1 MTSGSAPE
9 DGSWV
14 QSRVTPDRCVAL
26 VGLETEYGI
35 TRDASEAV
43 DPVTESMALV
53 RAHMDRP
60 FREAWNYRD
69 EDPHRDAR
77 GFRVDRLEQDEEED
91 AFTAEDAKR
100 PFSFREMKSDLILGN
115 GARFYNDHTHPE
127 YSTPECLS
135 LIDLAAHDRAGEA
148 IVWDAAR
155 RRNRALEAAGQPGD
169 VSLYKN
175 NTDFHGHSYG
185 CHDNYLL
192 PRAVP
197 FGELADR
204 VMPFLVSRQVIAG
217 AGKIGVE
224 SSGGYLPGRYQLS
237 QRADFIE
244 TDLSVNTMHH
254 RPLVNTRDEPHADPT
269 RFRRLHLILGDA
281 NMSDYATAL
290 KVGTTRLVL
299 DLIVRGLAPT
309 VSLNDPVD
317 ALKAISLDPELKTV
331 VSCRDGKGMTAV
343 ELQGV
348 YLDAAHRHLAG
359 SSAETDWVLRE
370 WADVLSLLVR
380 DRAALRDRLDWVTKR
395 WLLETFVEDQ
405 RLEWDHPWLAS
416 LDLEYHH
423 LDPGRGLYRGLEAE
437 GKVHRLADEAAVA
450 SARERGPADTRAA
463 VRGLCVRKF
472 PEEIDSIQW
481 GNVVA
486 KGNVALDLQGLFHP
500 DEVRRLVDHLEEAT
514 GLAAGIRSWQVLM
527 TSRGDR

>member
-1 MTSGSAPE
+1 M
-9 DGSWV
+9 
-14 QSRVTPDRCVAL
+14 TPDRCVAL

-35 TRDASEAV
+35 TRDGSETV
-43 DPVTESMALV
+43 DPVTESMELV
-53 RAHMDRP
+53 RAPLERP
-60 FREAWNYRD
+60 FRRAWDYRD

-91 AFTAEDAKR
+91 AFAAEDAKR
-100 PFSFREMKSDLILGN
+100 PFSFREMKSDLVLGN

-135 LIDLAAHDRAGEA
+135 LVDLAAHDRAGEA
-148 IVWDAAR
+148 IVWAAAR
-155 RRNRALEAAGQPGD
+155 RRNRALEAGGQQGD

-204 VMPFLVSRQVIAG
+204 LMPFLVSRQVIAG

-224 SSGGYLPGRYQLS
+224 TSEGYRPGRYQIS

-254 RPLVNTRDEPHADPT
+254 RPLVNTRDEPHADPL

-290 KVGTTRLVL
+290 KVGTTRLVI
-299 DLIVRGLAPT
+299 DLIVQGLAPT
-309 VSLNDPVD
+309 VSLERPVD
-317 ALKAISLDPELKTV
+317 ALKAISLDPGLKAI
-331 VSCRDGKGMTAV
+331 VSRRDGKGITAV
-343 ELQGV
+343 ELQGL
-348 YLDAAHRHLAG
+348 YLDAAQRHLAG

-370 WADVLSLLVR
+370 WADVLSLVVR
-380 DRAALRDRLDWVTKR
+380 DRAALRDRLDWVTKW

-405 RLEWDHPWLAS
+405 RLEWDHPWLTS

-423 LDPGRGLYRGLEAE
+423 LDPGRGLYRGLETE
-437 GKVHRLADEAAVA
+437 GKVHRLADDAAVA
-450 SARERGPADTRAA
+450 IAREWGPVDTRAA

-472 PEEIDSIQW
+472 PDEIDSIQW

-500 DEVRRLVDHLEEAT
+500 EEVRRMYDHLQKAT
-514 GLAAGIRSWQVLM
+514 GLAAGIRSWQALTKREV
-527 TSRGDR
+527 TDEPHRC

>member
-1 MTSGSAPE
+1 M
-9 DGSWV
+9 
-14 QSRVTPDRCVAL
+14 
-26 VGLETEYGI
+26 
-35 TRDASEAV
+35 
-43 DPVTESMALV
+43 
-53 RAHMDRP
+53 
-60 FREAWNYRD
+60 
-69 EDPHRDAR
+69 
-77 GFRVDRLEQDEEED
+77 
-91 AFTAEDAKR
+91 
-100 PFSFREMKSDLILGN
+100 
-115 GARFYNDHTHPE
+115 
-127 YSTPECLS
+127 
-135 LIDLAAHDRAGEA
+135 
-148 IVWDAAR
+148 WDAAR
-155 RRNRALEAAGQPGD
+155 RRNWALEAAGQQGD

-204 VMPFLVSRQVIAG
+204 LIPFLVSRQVIAG

-224 SSGGYLPGRYQLS
+224 SPEGYRPGRYQMS

-254 RPLVNTRDEPHADPT
+254 RPLVNTRDEPHADPS

-299 DLIVRGLAPT
+299 DLIARGLAPS
-309 VSLNDPVD
+309 VSLDHPVG
-317 ALKAISLDPELKTV
+317 ALKAISLDPELKSV
-331 VSCRDGKGMTAV
+331 VPRRDGKAITAV
-343 ELQGV
+343 ELQGL
-348 YLDAAHRHLAG
+348 YLDAAQRYLAG
-359 SSAETDWVLRE
+359 SSTETDWVLRE

-380 DRAALRDRLDWVTKR
+380 DRTVLRDRLDWVTKR

-423 LDPGRGLYRGLEAE
+423 LDPERGLYRGLETE
-437 GKVHRLADEAAVA
+437 GKVHRLASEAAVT
-450 SARERGPADTRAA
+450 SARERGPVDTRAA

-472 PEEIDSIQW
+472 PDEIDSVQW

-486 KGNVALDLQGLFHP
+486 KGNVVLDLQGLFHP
-500 DEVRRLVDHLEEAT
+500 DEVRRLYDHLEEAT
-514 GLAAGIRSWQVLM
+514 GLAAGIRSWKML
-527 TSRGDR
+527 TKSRGDR

>member
-1 MTSGSAPE
+1 MALGSGADDRP
-9 DGSWV
+9 WV
-14 QSRVTPDRCVAL
+14 RV

-91 AFTAEDAKR
+91 EFAAEDAKR
-100 PFSFREMKSDLILGN
+100 PFSFRQMKSDLILGN

-127 YSTPECLS
+127 YSTPECVRLV
-135 LIDLAAHDRAGEA
+135 DLAAHDRAGEA
-148 IVWDAAR
+148 IVWNAAW
-155 RRNRALEAAGQPGD
+155 RRNRALEAAGQKGD

-204 VMPFLVSRQVIAG
+204 LMPFLVSRQVIAG

-224 SSGGYLPGRYQLS
+224 SAEGYSSGRYQIS

-244 TDLSVNTMHH
+244 TELSVNTMRH
-254 RPLVNTRDEPHADPT
+254 RPLVNTRDEPHADPS

-299 DLIVRGLAPT
+299 DLIERGLAPT
-309 VSLNDPVD
+309 VSLDHPVD
-317 ALKAISLDPELKTV
+317 ALKAISLDPELKAV
-331 VSCRDGKGMTAV
+331 VSRRDGKGITAV
-343 ELQGV
+343 ELQGL
-348 YLDAAHRHLAG
+348 YLDAAQRHLAG
-359 SSAETDWVLRE
+359 SNAETDWVLRE
-370 WADVLSLLVR
+370 WTDVLSLVVR
-380 DRAALRDRLDWVTKR
+380 DRAALHDRLDWVTKW

-405 RLEWDHPWLAS
+405 RLQWDHPWLAS

-450 SARERGPADTRAA
+450 SARERGPVDTRAA

-472 PEEIDSIQW
+472 PDEIDSIQW

-486 KGNVALDLQGLFHP
+486 KGNVALDLEGLFHP
-500 DEVRRLVDHLEEAT
+500 DEIRRLYDYLEEAT

-527 TSRGDR
+527 KSRGDR